1 MIYSFKVS
9 SFRNQ
14 YESTDGRRLCVFTAP
29 VANLPEEWEDWRD
42 VNVRDTRKRSDVFNA
57 IVDTLTN
64 DPEEMIFRNLGI
76 TIVSPDIAFDNKTNM
91 VTVVFSDRAKHGI
104 ANGGHTFSAIQHVL
118 AADKSNV
125 AQVKV
130 ECIVGNINPSEL
142 VDIVDGRNRSRAVQP
157 ESLENLG
164 KSYGPIKNVLTNPY
178 YKDRIAYSE
187 YDLDE
192 NNKRKDISIREILSY
207 IYCLDSFEKN
217 DHPIQAYSSKGAVV
231 DFYAKK
237 DEDGKYRN
245 KETFEKAS
253 KILPE
258 ILELRDV
265 IYRDLPKAY
274 DDAGGR
280 FWALQSMAAK
290 KHDNPQPLRFL
301 NDVSDGSYP
310 DGLVYPILA
319 AFRKYIDHRG
329 EWSWKK
335 KPLDVWKE
343 KKLDIAAAMKD
354 AINGSPS
361 PNKVGKAGITWRV
374 CYDAL

>member
-1 MIYSFKVS
+1 MIYTFKVS
-9 SFRNQ
+9 SFRHQ
-14 YESTDGRRLCVFTAP
+14 YESADGRRLCVFTVP
-29 VANLPEEWEDWRD
+29 VVNIPEEWEDWRD

-57 IVDTLTN
+57 IVDTLKN

-76 TIVSPDIAFDNKTNM
+76 TIVSPDVAFDNRTNIA
-91 VTVVFSDRAKHGI
+91 TVVFSDKAKHGI

-118 AADKSNV
+118 ATDKNNT

-130 ECIVGNINPSEL
+130 ECIVGDINPSGL

-164 KSYGPIKNVLTNPY
+164 KSYGPIKNVLTNPR

-187 YDLDE
+187 FELDE

-217 DHPIQAYSSKGAVV
+217 NHPIQAYSSKGAVV

-245 KETFEKAS
+245 KETLEKAS

-265 IYRDLPKAY
+265 IYRDLPGAY
-274 DDAGGR
+274 DDVGGR
-280 FWALQSMAAK
+280 FWALQIMGATK
-290 KHDNPQPLRFL
+290 YENPQPLRFL
-301 NDVSDGSYP
+301 DDVSDGSYP

-319 AFRKYIDHRG
+319 AFRKHIDHRG
-329 EWSWKK
+329 EWSWRK
-335 KPLDVWKE
+335 KPLEVWKE
-343 KKLDIAAAMKD
+343 KKLDVAAAMKD
-354 AINGSPS
+354 AIKDSPS
-361 PNKVGKAGITWRV
+361 PNKVGKAGI
-374 CYDAL
+374 